1 MRIERAQRESSRR
14 NANRTGA
21 MRIERAQCESSR
33 RNANRTGAMRIER
46 AQCESSRRNANVQTK
61 IIGMKTKELRYT
73 PSHLSSF
80 LFKNLKQAGM
90 YIYLHPDLFFTT
102 GIDSSKQII
111 DLPLSGSNGPDVSI
125 PALNVPPISSANDF
139 ATVNPKPVP
148 P

>member
-1 MRIERAQRESSRR
+1 MKKNEVFLNGR
-14 NANRTGA
+14 NANQTGA
-21 MRIERAQCESSR
+21 MRIEQAQCESSR
-33 RNANRTGAMRIER
+33 R
-46 AQCESSRRNANVQTK
+46 SANVQTK